1 MGPRRANSNA
11 SAARTFASKPKYCA
25 PHWPRA
31 EPNPDVCG
39 NLFDRQIAILDA
51 VFERLIKNAEAAR
64 LVELSSRLAPLDNAP
79 PNVVKELASN
89 EDMAVSAPLL
99 ATSTVLAD
107 ETLTDI
113 ATTKRSS
120 HLAVIVDRPQIS
132 DAVTDALIDR
142 GNREIV
148 EELIANNGAVISE
161 LGFVKLIGHAKTDKS
176 LALAIAERADMPPE
190 LEAFLKL
197 TLA

>member
-1 MGPRRANSNA
+1 
-11 SAARTFASKPKYCA
+11 
-25 PHWPRA
+25 
-31 EPNPDVCG
+31 
-39 NLFDRQIAILDA
+39 LFDRQIAILDD

-148 EELIANNGAVISE
+148 EELIANNGAVIFE

-176 LALAIAERADMPPE
+176 LALAIAKRADMPPE
-190 LEAFLKL
+190 LEAFLKS